1 MVIPVTAFVEAMKSI
16 HFKKSFKS
24 SDGSSE
30 EGSELSYRAES
41 AFDLI
46 KNLIQLKSNNKLVIS
61 LPAINS
67 GPGKHNNNR
76 LSTALRHSKFES
88 GVDDTIMSPQSE
100 DDNNR
105 IHRINPLQQ

>member
-1 MVIPVTAFVEAMKSI
+1 VLILIADNVKVFEWQKVVHI
-16 HFKKSFKS
+16 KKRC
-24 SDGSSE
+24 SD
-30 EGSELSYRAES
+30 RAES

-46 KNLIQLKSNNKLVIS
+46 KNLIQLKSNNELVVT

-67 GPGKHNNNR
+67 GPGKHINNR

-105 IHRINPLQQ
+105 IHHINSIS